1 MIRIEYG
8 CALQGIN
15 LSSVQTKLLEA
26 HNWLMQLR
34 QKQEVSFMDLPCQDV
49 EPILKLVEKKRERF
63 DTLILIGIGG
73 SSLGAEC
80 VIGALSLNSGN
91 FFVLDNVDPYKVKS
105 VLDAVDPDRTCINI
119 ISKSGGTTETLVNL
133 LAVLDFFMKRMPSE
147 RLKDHIVVTTDPEKG
162 LLRRWAEEEGLDSLP
177 VPPNVG
183 GRFSVLS
190 SVGLFPIAFIGG
202 NIDRLLEGARKALDA
217 CLRQGLEENPAWLI
231 AALHYLHYE
240 NGKNIAVM
248 MPYTERLGLFVSWW
262 RQLWAESLGK
272 NGKGQTPVKAIG
284 TVDQH
289 SQIQLYNDGPKD
301 KIITF
306 ITVEDRG
313 ADIRLRNLLYYPEIS
328 HFDGKTVS
336 QVLKASYEGT
346 ASALTKNGVPHLTL
360 KLDKIDE
367 FHLGALFMIYEM
379 ATALSGYLL
388 GVNPFDQPGV
398 EEGKKL
404 THGILGRSGYEDK
417 AKEAMRIL
425 GKCSKSL
432 IGLSL

>member
-91 FFVLDNVDPYKVKS
+91 FFFVLDNVDPYKVKS

-217 CLRQGLEENPAWLI
+217 SYGKGLRKIL
-231 AALHYLHYE
+231 
-240 NGKNIAVM
+240 
-248 MPYTERLGLFVSWW
+248 LGL
-262 RQLWAESLGK
+262 
-272 NGKGQTPVKAIG
+272 
-284 TVDQH
+284 
-289 SQIQLYNDGPKD
+289 
-301 KIITF
+301 
-306 ITVEDRG
+306 
-313 ADIRLRNLLYYPEIS
+313 
-328 HFDGKTVS
+328 
-336 QVLKASYEGT
+336 
-346 ASALTKNGVPHLTL
+346 
-360 KLDKIDE
+360 
-367 FHLGALFMIYEM
+367 
-379 ATALSGYLL
+379 
-388 GVNPFDQPGV
+388 
-398 EEGKKL
+398 
-404 THGILGRSGYEDK
+404 
-417 AKEAMRIL
+417 
-425 GKCSKSL
+425 
-432 IGLSL
+432 